1 MRGRIKGGS
10 GDIESARDGSTTCV
24 STHRPAPAW
33 HVHYM
38 RSRILSNRPP
48 KPIQHSAFVPKT
60 CFAQSKISMASHPCR
75 STGYS
80 PTCILTVFPPLLH
93 HSCCKQP
100 ASNSAGSLL
109 STCQLEVSFRIM

>member
-1 MRGRIKGGS
+1 MRGSIKGGS
-10 GDIESARDGSTTCV
+10 GDVQSPRDGSTTCAV
-24 STHRPAPAW
+24 TRKPAPAW

-38 RSRILSNRPP
+38 RSRSLSNRPR
-48 KPIQHSAFVPKT
+48 KPIQHSTFVPKT
-60 CFAQSKISMASHPCR
+60 CFAQSEFLWRAISAARPV
-75 STGYS
+75 TL

-109 STCQLEVSFRIM
+109 STCQLEVSFR